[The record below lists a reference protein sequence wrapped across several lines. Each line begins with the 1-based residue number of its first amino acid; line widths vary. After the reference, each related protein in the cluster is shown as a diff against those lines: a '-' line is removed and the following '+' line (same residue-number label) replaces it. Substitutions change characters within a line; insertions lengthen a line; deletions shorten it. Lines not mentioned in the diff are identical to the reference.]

1 MKNFFFKEL
10 SRLVTKKIISELK
23 EKHAP
28 LNRNMVDNLVALEI
42 EQIAKHLLDSYMNT
56 ASVPNKR

>member
-1 MKNFFFKEL
+1 MKNAFFKEL

-23 EKHAP
+23 EQHTH
-28 LNRNMVDNLVALEI
+28 LNRDVIDNLVALEI
-42 EQIAKHLLDSYMNT
+42 KQIAKHLLDSYMNT